1 MLQIYQPIEE
11 VKQEDVVLVT
21 ESKEDMMKEFEK
33 AALRLDK
40 AKLVSSLS
48 NLFDLR
54 PFLWSFPS

>member
-40 AKLVSSLS
+40 AKLVSSL
-48 NLFDLR
+48 LFKDFQVCLI
-54 PFLWSFPS
+54 